1 MLKGNAKNAIP
12 FEQSIFTIRFEF
24 VAHSSPRRNR
34 LKRTTIVS
42 LAATLMLLCALPL
55 ISTAQRK
62 SSGAQRR
69 RPAAPAPTPAPD
81 LRAEAAQVAEQ
92 IKNFSKFL
100 YGFGKVTNGFEI
112 AEDQTKRGE
121 MNPAAAAIIQKNK
134 EAVYKQVSTLR
145 AGLDGLAQ
153 GLKAKPS
160 LQVQYLKISY
170 AAEAAAEAERL
181 AAATRWDETGK
192 ALNTVIERLAEGLVS
207 FRQ

>member
-1 MLKGNAKNAIP
+1 M
-12 FEQSIFTIRFEF
+12 
-24 VAHSSPRRNR
+24 
-34 LKRTTIVS
+34 KRTTIIA
-42 LAATLMLLCALPL
+42 LAALLILLCAWPL
-55 ISTAQRK
+55 ASIAQRK
-62 SSGAQRR
+62 SSGAQKRR
-69 RPAAPAPTPAPD
+69 PAPTPTPALD

-100 YGFGKVTNGFEI
+100 YGFGKITNGFEI

-153 GLKAKPS
+153 NLKAKPS
-160 LQVQYLKISY
+160 LQVQYLKVSY

-181 AAATRWDETGK
+181 AAATRWDEAGK
-192 ALNTVIERLAEGLVS
+192 AMNTVIERLAEGLVS